1 MGVFGSSLSNEYA
14 LIAEHFGLDRK
25 EICEL
30 SRSCIDTVFGSEE
43 DKERLRA
50 LMWTS

>member
-1 MGVFGSSLSNEYA
+1 MFCNPLSDEYA

-30 SRSCIDTVFGSEE
+30 SRSGIETIFGSEE
-43 DKERLRA
+43 DKQRLGE
-50 LMWTS
+50 LMWKE